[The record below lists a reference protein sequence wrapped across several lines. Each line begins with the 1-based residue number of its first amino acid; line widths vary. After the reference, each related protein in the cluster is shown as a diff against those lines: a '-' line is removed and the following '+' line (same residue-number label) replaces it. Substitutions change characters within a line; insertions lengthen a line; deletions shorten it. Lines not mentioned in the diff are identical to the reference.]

1 MGNLK
6 SLPCTEIQQAGE
18 PPADLSG
25 FIFNIMH
32 YCLHDG
38 PGIRTTVFFKGCPLA
53 CWWCHNPESR
63 SCRPNLMYL
72 EDRCMDCGGCVE
84 VCPNGAIRRVGGTVV
99 TTSECQFCGTCV
111 ETCPAEARQ
120 LVGRRMTVS
129 AVIREIEKDLVFW
142 EESGGGVTFS
152 GGEPLAQPEFLD
164 ALLDA
169 CLERRIHTV
178 VDTCGMAK
186 KEALLHLADKVSMFL
201 YDLKLL
207 DPIKHKVYTGVS
219 NDSILENLELLAE
232 RGRPVTIRYPII
244 PGINDSDENVREMAD
259 FLSRLGLWRI
269 NLLPYHRTGTEK
281 YSRLG
286 LPYRLE
292 GLEPPPANHVQRI
305 ALSFAQRGFT
315 VRNGG

>member
-1 MGNLK
+1 M
-6 SLPCTEIQQAGE
+6 SLPHTEIAQAGE
-18 PPADLSG
+18 ATTELSG
-25 FIFNIMH
+25 LIFNIMH

-38 PGIRTTVFFKGCPLA
+38 PGIRTTVFFKGCPLT

-63 SCRPNLMYL
+63 SSKPNLMYF
-72 EDRCMDCGGCVE
+72 EDRCMDCGSCTE

-99 TTSECQFCGTCV
+99 TTSKCQLCGTCV

-129 AVIREIEKDLVFW
+129 AVLRDIEKDLIFW

-169 CLERRIHTV
+169 CLERGVHTI

-186 KEALLHLADKVSMFL
+186 KEALLRLAEKVSMFL

-207 DPIKHKVYTGVS
+207 NPAQHKVYTGVS
-219 NDSILENLELLAE
+219 NESILENLQLLAE
-232 RGRPVTIRYPII
+232 RRTPVTIRYPII
-244 PGINDSDENVREMAD
+244 PGINDSDENVRDMAD
-259 FLSRLGLWRI
+259 FLSHLGLWRI
-269 NLLPYHRTGTEK
+269 DLLPYHRTGMEK

-292 GLEPPPANHVQRI
+292 GLEPPSADHVRRI
-305 ALSFAQRGFT
+305 GLYLAQRGFA
-315 VRNGG
+315 VCNGS